1 MKTGARTSGYCEQ
14 NDWSYGQENISWKNE
29 KVERTRDDNEGK
41 SGGVAVLM
49 DQWGWKKLCSK
60 SKMSNF
66 RGRAIIGANNRN
78 GND

>member
-14 NDWSYGQENISWKNE
+14 NGQENISWKNE

-49 DQWGWKKLCSK
+49 DQ
-60 SKMSNF
+60 
-66 RGRAIIGANNRN
+66 
-78 GND
+78 